1 MVIWQDPRSLLAAG
15 IFFEAVFVVIRI
27 MDPVLLVI
35 TGPTAVGKTA
45 LAVDLALHF
54 GTEIISTDSRQ
65 FYREMQIGTARP
77 TDMEMKGIVHH
88 FVGDRSVNDNYSAGD
103 FERDALRVLEQL
115 YHSGMNPV
123 IAIGGSGLY
132 VKALCEGL
140 SDMPPVD
147 QKLRSELI
155 QGYENNGL
163 EWLQQELITRD
174 PEKLDSIDQ
183 RNPQRLMRAIELA
196 AQGGLTATP
205 PAKRPFRMVH
215 IGLELPRDILYE
227 RINRRVDLMMEAGL
241 LQEAERLFPIRHLN
255 ALQTVGYQELFEYLD
270 GKVSLEAA
278 VDAIKQHTRNFAK
291 RQLTWFRRMS
301 DVHWFH
307 PEDKVGILEFL
318 TSREIG
324 QG

>member
-1 MVIWQDPRSLLAAG
+1 MVAG
-15 IFFEAVFVVIRI
+15 IFFDAVFVVIRN

-45 LAVDLALHF
+45 LAVELALHF

-65 FYREMQIGTARP
+65 FYQEMQIGTARP
-77 TDMEMKGIVHH
+77 TDAEMKGVIHH
-88 FVGDRSVNDNYSAGD
+88 FVGDRSVEENYSAGD
-103 FERDALRVLEQL
+103 FERDALRVFDQL
-115 YHSGMNPV
+115 YQSRKNPV

-140 SDMPPVD
+140 SDMPPVN

-163 EWLQQELITRD
+163 EWLQQELMKRD
-174 PEKLDSIDQ
+174 PEKLQTMDQ

-196 AQGGLTATP
+196 AQGGLNTTP
-205 PAKRPFRMVH
+205 PVKRPFRLVH
-215 IGLELPRDILYE
+215 IGLELPREILYE

-241 LQEAERLFPIRHLN
+241 LQEAEKLFSLRHLN
-255 ALQTVGYQELFEYLD
+255 ALQTVGYQELFEYLE
-270 GKVSLEAA
+270 GKVSLEIA

-301 DVHWFH
+301 DMRWFH
-307 PEDKVGILEFL
+307 PEDNAGILQFL
-318 TSREIG
+318 EA
-324 QG
+324 QGIRKGK